1 VAALIV
7 LAAVILIQQLEGH
20 LVFPVVVGR
29 ALDLHPVA
37 ILLALT
43 AGGVLG
49 GVAGALLAVPLA
61 AVVSS
66 AASYPACA
74 PDRARARAWKRLGDF
89 AELLSLSEA
98 L

>member
-7 LAAVILIQQLEGH
+7 LAAIILIQQLEGH

-66 AASYPACA
+66 AASYL
-74 PDRARARAWKRLGDF
+74 RARPTEPVPAPG
-89 AELLSLSEA
+89 SV
-98 L
+98 